1 MSTATGEQVSKLVS
15 RAGSVLAVL
24 AFLTILCWPGLHD
37 LQPQG
42 QRLAAVAALMA
53 ICWMTQALP
62 LEVTSLLPLVL
73 FPLLGIQS
81 AKEVAGTYFTD
92 SSFLYLGGFIIAL
105 GIERWAL
112 HRRLALT
119 IVSSLGVGRRRL
131 VLGLMLA
138 TFVISMWISNTAATL
153 LMLPIGLAV
162 LDTVTANWPRAAAVE
177 VAPRPVDPALRHLS
191 MAATLGIGYAATI
204 GGMATLV
211 GTPTNLVYANVFQGS
226 YPQAP
231 PVSAGQ
237 WMIIWCPVA
246 LVFLLLAWGV
256 LIGNGTSAC
265 WPAAFDRRVFRNQ
278 RAALGPMH
286 AGERWM
292 AAVFGVTVLGWLLR
306 TDFAMGETVLVPGWG
321 RLAGEWLTKLG
332 VTDTRRGEWI
342 NDATVA
348 MTVACLMFVIPVE
361 RQVDGRWRKLMDWE
375 TASRLPWG
383 VLLLFGGGFALAE
396 AFRAT
401 RLDEWCGVRLAGLMG
416 HLPLWGAV
424 LAVCLLVT
432 FLSELTSNV
441 ATASALLPV
450 IAGTAV
456 TLGYDPRLLMMPAGV
471 AASCGFMLPVSTP
484 PHAIVFGTG
493 RIPPGEM
500 FRRGLVL
507 NVVGAGLLTLATWVW
522 MVPCLGLQPGVVP
535 EWVHRPPFSSAVP

>member
-1 MSTATGEQVSKLVS
+1 MSKLVS
-15 RAGSVLAVL
+15 RVGGVLAVL
-24 AFLTILCWPGLHD
+24 AFLTILYWPGLPD
-37 LQPQG
+37 LQPAG

-105 GIERWAL
+105 GIERWSL

-162 LDTVTANWPRAAAVE
+162 LDTVTANWPAAAAQS
-177 VAPRPVDPALRHLS
+177 APQPADPALRHLS

-231 PVSAGQ
+231 AVSAGQ
-237 WMIIWCPVA
+237 WMIIWFPVA
-246 LVFLLLAWGV
+246 VVFLLLAWGV
-256 LIGNGTSAC
+256 LLWNSDWPG
-265 WPAAFDRRVFRNQ
+265 WPAAFDRRLFRSQ
-278 RAALGPMH
+278 WAALGPMR

-306 TDFAMGETVLVPGWG
+306 TDLAMGETVWVPGWG
-321 RLAGEWLTKLG
+321 RLAAEWLTKLG
-332 VTDTRRGEWI
+332 VTDIRRGEWI
-342 NDATVA
+342 NDTTVA

-375 TASRLPWG
+375 TAARLPWG

-401 RLDEWCGVRLAGLMG
+401 RLDAWCGMRLAGLME

-441 ATASALLPV
+441 ATANALLPV

-507 NVVGAGLLTLATWVW
+507 NCVGAGLLALAAWVW

-535 EWVHRPPFSSAVP
+535 EWVHGRNLSPAVP

>member
-1 MSTATGEQVSKLVS
+1 MSKLVS
-15 RAGSVLAVL
+15 RVGGALAVL
-24 AFLTILCWPGLHD
+24 AFLTILFWPNWHD
-37 LQPQG
+37 LQPSG

-105 GIERWAL
+105 GIERWSL

-119 IVSSLGVGRRRL
+119 IVAGLGVGRRRL

-162 LDTVTANWPRAAAVE
+162 LDTVTASWPPPAGAQAAPPHA
-177 VAPRPVDPALRHLS
+177 DPALRHLS

-231 PVSAGQ
+231 AVSAGQ
-237 WMIIWCPVA
+237 WMIIWFPVA
-246 LVFLLLAWGV
+246 LVFLLLAWCV
-256 LIGNGTSAC
+256 LVWNRAALC
-265 WPAAFDRRVFRNQ
+265 WPAAFDRRLFRSQ
-278 RAALGPMH
+278 RAALGRMH

-292 AAVFGVTVLGWLLR
+292 AVVFGVTVLGWLGR
-306 TDFAMGETVLVPGWG
+306 TDFAMGETVLVPGWS
-321 RLAGEWLTKLG
+321 RLAAQWLTKLG
-332 VTDTRRGEWI
+332 VTDASRGEWI

-361 RQVDGRWRKLMDWE
+361 REVDGTWRKLMDWQ

-401 RLDEWCGVRLAGLMG
+401 RLDAWCGERLAVVMQQ
-416 HLPLWGAV
+416 LPLWGAV

-441 ATASALLPV
+441 ATANALLPV

-507 NVVGAGLLTLATWVW
+507 NVLGAVLLTLATWVW

-535 EWVHRPPFSSAVP
+535 EWVHRTPFRSAVP